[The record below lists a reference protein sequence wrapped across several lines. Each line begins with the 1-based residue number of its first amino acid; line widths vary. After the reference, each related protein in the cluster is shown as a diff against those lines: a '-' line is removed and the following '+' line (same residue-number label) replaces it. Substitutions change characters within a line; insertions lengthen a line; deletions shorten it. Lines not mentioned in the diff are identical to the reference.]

1 MKLRNLNIDV
11 EVQIPEG
18 LLNKIVNTGIKMYPK
33 EYGGFLIG
41 FYSEDFKILH
51 ITETILPSEYRNSK
65 YSFERSAKGIKGELK
80 RLYSLN
86 PKQYYVGEWH
96 THPDNSTQFSMT
108 DLNAMIEIAECKT
121 VGISNPTLMILS
133 INKSRLNDFEFYVYN
148 DKKLLRYE

>member
-1 MKLRNLNIDV
+1 MDV

-18 LLNKIVNTGIKMYPK
+18 LLNKIVNAGIKMYPK

-108 DLNAMIEIAECKT
+108 DLNAMIEITEYKT

-133 INKSRLNDFEFYVYN
+133 INKSGLNDFEFYVYN

>member
-1 MKLRNLNIDV
+1 MDV

-96 THPDNSTQFSMT
+96 THPENSSQFSMT

-121 VGISNPTLMILS
+121 VGINNPTLMIIS
-133 INKSRLNDFEFYVYN
+133 IGKSKLNDFGFYVYN
-148 DKKLLRYE
+148 DKQLLKYE

>member
-1 MKLRNLNIDV
+1 MDV
-11 EVQIPEG
+11 EVQIPKG
-18 LLNKIVNTGIKMYPK
+18 LLNKIVDAGIKMYPK

-41 FYSEDFKILH
+41 FYSEDFKTLH

-86 PKQYYVGEWH
+86 PKQHYVGEWH
-96 THPDNSTQFSMT
+96 THPDNSTQFSIT

-121 VGISNPTLMILS
+121 VGINNPTLMILS